1 MSKVE
6 KDLIELLKKISKDIS
21 KRKYL
26 YKELW

>member
-1 MSKVE
+1 MNKVE

-26 YKELW
+26 YKEL

>member
-26 YKELW
+26 YKEL

>member
-1 MSKVE
+1 MNKVE